1 MFDAWQMAT
10 LIGVLLVVVFSGV
23 HIAVAL
29 GITAA
34 LGIYLMQGDIEV
46 VRIFIANTAYEAL
59 RDYVFAVIPLFML
72 MGEFLAKC
80 GAATDLFALVNR
92 TTRRV
97 PGRLGI
103 ATVLANAVFAFVT
116 GVSIAAAAAFSRIA
130 WPEMKRHGYERK
142 FALGCIAGSACL
154 GMLIPPSV
162 LMIVW
167 GVLTEQAIGKLFI
180 AGIIPGFVVV
190 AAYSI
195 YILFVAITQPE
206 RVGEARGVAHSA
218 GAAALAPPAAA
229 PPPDTGDDAKL
240 REALVS
246 TLFVMAL
253 IVGVLGGIWF
263 GFFTPTEGAGVGAAA
278 SLVLAIIKGMRA
290 REIFQVILTVG
301 RTSAPLLLLLVMAQ
315 LYSRVL
321 SMTGVTGA
329 AKALFLDSGLDPW
342 MILAIMV
349 LVWFVLGCI
358 IDSISIILL
367 TVPVF
372 APIAVAIGY
381 DPIAFA
387 ILGIIA
393 IETGLLHAALRHP
406 GVHGEGG
413 LAAGEGLDRRDLRRL
428 CALLGLPA
436 GGDRDPGGVS
446 SARHMAAQ
454 SRTLTPYQG
463 AASRCCRCTPRR
475 RRGAVAVW

>member
-10 LIGVLLVVVFSGV
+10 LIGVLLLAVFSGM

-46 VRIFIANTAYEAL
+46 VRIFLANTAYEAL

-92 TTRRV
+92 VTRRV

-190 AAYSI
+190 AVYSA
-195 YILFVAITQPE
+195 YILFVAVTQPE
-206 RVGEARGVAHSA
+206 RVGEARRVARSA
-218 GAAALAPPAAA
+218 GAAA
-229 PPPDTGDDAKL
+229 PPPPPLAQAEPLDDAKF
-240 REALVS
+240 REVLLS
-246 TLFVMAL
+246 TVFVIIL
-253 IVGVLGGIWF
+253 IVGVLGGIWL
-263 GFFTPTEGAGVGAAA
+263 GFFTPTEGAGVGAAL
-278 SLVLAIIKGMRA
+278 SLLLAIFKGMRA
-290 REIFQVILTVG
+290 REIFDVILTVG

-329 AKALFLDSGLDPW
+329 ARALFLESGLEPW
-342 MILAIMV
+342 MILTIMV
-349 LVWFVLGCI
+349 LIWFVLGCI

-372 APIAVAIGY
+372 APIAVALGY

-387 ILGIIA
+387 ILGILA
-393 IETGLLHAALRHP
+393 IETGLLTPPFGILVFTVKAALP
-406 GVHGEGG
+406 QENVSTGEIFAGSVPYWICLLIVIVI
-413 LAAGEGLDRRDLRRL
+413 LAAFPQLATWLPN
-428 CALLGLPA
+428 LG
-436 GGDRDPGGVS
+436 R
-446 SARHMAAQ
+446 
-454 SRTLTPYQG
+454 
-463 AASRCCRCTPRR
+463 
-475 RRGAVAVW
+475 

>member
-10 LIGVLLVVVFSGV
+10 LIAVLLVVVFSGV

-80 GAATDLFALVNR
+80 GAATDLFALINR
-92 TTRRV
+92 LTRRV
-97 PGRLGI
+97 PGRLAI

-190 AAYSI
+190 AVYCA
-195 YILFVAITQPE
+195 YILFVAVTQPE
-206 RVGEARGVAHSA
+206 RVGEARKVARSA
-218 GAAALAPPAAA
+218 GAAAPCRRRARAERR
-229 PPPDTGDDAKL
+229 
-240 REALVS
+240 REV
-246 TLFVMAL
+246 
-253 IVGVLGGIWF
+253 
-263 GFFTPTEGAGVGAAA
+263 PRGAAQHGA
-278 SLVLAIIKGMRA
+278 RDRPHRRRA
-290 REIFQVILTVG
+290 R
-301 RTSAPLLLLLVMAQ
+301 RH
-315 LYSRVL
+315 
-321 SMTGVTGA
+321 
-329 AKALFLDSGLDPW
+329 
-342 MILAIMV
+342 LAR
-349 LVWFVLGCI
+349 
-358 IDSISIILL
+358 
-367 TVPVF
+367 
-372 APIAVAIGY
+372 
-381 DPIAFA
+381 
-387 ILGIIA
+387 
-393 IETGLLHAALRHP
+393 LLHARPKA
-406 GVHGEGG
+406 
-413 LAAGEGLDRRDLRRL
+413 
-428 CALLGLPA
+428 PA
-436 GGDRDPGGVS
+436 
-446 SARHMAAQ
+446 SAPRC
-454 SRTLTPYQG
+454 
-463 AASRCCRCTPRR
+463 RCCSPSSRACAPRR
-475 RRGAVAVW
+475 SSRSS